1 MELSRT
7 AYEAYST
14 TLGGKQADS
23 DASLPSYDDLSE
35 QLKGAWGAAAD
46 AVIAES
52 QGQGAGPLSQHG
64 AGPEGQPPG
73 RGRGQA

>member
-1 MELSRT
+1 MELART

-52 QGQGAGPLSQHG
+52 QRGDAT
-64 AGPEGQPPG
+64 PEGQP
-73 RGRGQA
+73 